1 MLQVY
6 VSDMSK
12 RPFDLTFEY
21 AGSTVGG
28 GGGTSVQ
35 YSTHS
40 GLKFN
45 SGNNPIKFIVNS
57 SFPMLAHNVTLRV
70 TSARCVL

>member
-1 MLQVY
+1 
-6 VSDMSK
+6 
-12 RPFDLTFEY
+12 
-21 AGSTVGG
+21 
-28 GGGTSVQ
+28 VQ